1 MTSSEFVETELI
13 KRNTSEKDIKDIL
26 EIFKKAIGIESGYSP
41 KDRLVIDK
49 SKYAIYI
56 DGVLQPS
63 LPKKIFRLIDL
74 FKENEGKLLSRDRLL
89 EEVWPDV
96 VVGQRTID
104 VHIVYVRNILG
115 KKSIDTIKGMGYRFN
130 GI

>member
-1 MTSSEFVETELI
+1 MTSSEFVENELI
-13 KRNTSEKDIKDIL
+13 KKNINEKDVKDIL
-26 EIFKKAIGIESGYSP
+26 EIFKKAIGIENGYSG

-49 SKYAIYI
+49 VKYRIYI

-63 LPKKIFRLIDL
+63 LPKKIFMLIDL
-74 FKENEGKLLSRDRLL
+74 FKENEGKLLTRDQLL

-96 VVGQRTID
+96 FVGERTID
-104 VHIVYVRNILG
+104 VHVLKVRNILG
-115 KKSIDTIKGMGYRFN
+115 KKSIETIKGVGYRFN